1 MELFA
6 SFNAQLA
13 TILLFIVGLTGI
25 RIHSDIKEVAS
36 ARHLNRLGTA
46 FVLKNN
52 TPRVSV
58 IIELKRS
65 AETIFPLLDHL
76 YNHHYENLEVIVLIK
91 HTAGKSAQPK
101 LHAYRPKHQT
111 KNLKLVKHH
120 KGMTCETVIRRNATG
135 DLVLPLSSNHLLSRL
150 FFSRIALLFLDD
162 NITVV
167 KAQQKTR
174 VGMSFASAHDAT
186 LSIWRSAFEKF
197 TTQQKVRGVHLGYIY
212 RRTAMLAQTDASIAR
227 PYTASHAVTI
237 TDRPYETW
245 REIHAT
251 NAAPTPSRS
260 LIIAWSIAS
269 GGLIGVILLA
279 NYNYALVS
287 QLLFVSYVILFSL
300 FLSGSYNYSTIDKI
314 TLLLFAPLSIFSY
327 LFTRAVALVTRSYRM
342 VGTMAR
348 QLKRRLLLT
357 KQ

>member
-1 MELFA
+1 VELFT
-6 SFNAQLA
+6 SFDAQLA
-13 TILLFIVGLTGI
+13 TILLFIVGLAGI
-25 RIHSDIKEVAS
+25 RIHSDIKEVTS
-36 ARHLNRLGTA
+36 ARHLNRLGAA
-46 FVLKNN
+46 FILKNN

-101 LHAYRPKHQT
+101 LHAYRRKHQT
-111 KNLKLVKHH
+111 KSLKLVKHH
-120 KGMTCETVIRRNATG
+120 KGMTCESVICRNATG

-174 VGMSFASAHDAT
+174 VGMSFASAHEAT
-186 LSIWRSAFEKF
+186 RSVWRSAFEKF

-212 RRTAMLAQTDASIAR
+212 RRTSILAPRDAPIAR
-227 PYTASHAVTI
+227 PYAVSHAATI

-245 REIHAT
+245 QEIHAT
-251 NAAPTPSRS
+251 NAAPTPSRG
-260 LIIAWSIAS
+260 LIIAWTIAS
-269 GGLIGVILLA
+269 SGLIGVILLA
-279 NYNYALVS
+279 NYNYALVGR
-287 QLLFVSYVILFSL
+287 LLFVSYVILFSL
-300 FLSGSYNYSTIDKI
+300 FVSGSYNYSTIDKI

-327 LFTRAVALVTRSYRM
+327 LFTSAVGLVTRSYRM
-342 VGTMAR
+342 VGTMSR
-348 QLKRRLLLT
+348 RLKRRLLLT